1 MAVDIPQNP
10 EFGTPGPQI
19 FDSLD
24 KQDVYV
30 TNTETFFNE
39 FKHSLKTGTVM
50 GNLYT
55 AAVADKRKY
64 IDASPAL
71 SDDQVKELN
80 KQNPGLNVPNGTK
93 QNVADLLFD
102 NWKEQRNFERIEQA
116 ANPTLGG
123 WLLKG
128 AGAFAGNI
136 ADPISLGL
144 TMFVPE
150 LAGLRRAETAISLA
164 DATLLRTQKG
174 IVEGGVF
181 GASQEGGLKARDS
194 ATNQNY
200 DGIAGAINIMSNALI
215 GGITHPLGGL
225 VKDKLFPK
233 DVRYLDKGF
242 QAVSS
247 EDADQLN
254 ETALNQALNGK
265 DVNMEAP
272 LQQAMS
278 NQSKKIFEQLGGET
292 KDFSKLSEAVGEGH
306 DKILGDLDASN
317 DLVTEAQNEIKE
329 KGSTPEREENLINLK
344 KENFDLSDQDRA
356 YQVVKSY
363 LGGEQEDV
371 SPAGFDKYIN
381 QMKGPEGS
389 FSHGMGE
396 ETLVA
401 PEAPK
406 EIRTLVDETYPKDY
420 QESLRKNVSLDDE
433 EKTSIDEIN
442 KDNSRTGKFRRLV
455 RIATDCLSGG

>member
-24 KQDVYV
+24 QQDVYV

-39 FKHSLKTGTVM
+39 FKHSFKTGTVM
-50 GNLYT
+50 GNLST

-71 SDDQVKELN
+71 SDDQVEQLN
-80 KQNPGLNVPNGTK
+80 KQNPGLNVPRGTK
-93 QNVADLLFD
+93 QNVADLIFD

-116 ANPTLGG
+116 ANPTWGG
-123 WLLKG
+123 WLTKE
-128 AGAFAGNI
+128 AGAFAGNV
-136 ADPISLGL
+136 ADPISLGISA
-144 TMFVPE
+144 FAPE
-150 LAGLRRAETAISLA
+150 LAGIRRIETATSLA
-164 DATLLRTQKG
+164 DASLLRAQQG
-174 IVEGGVF
+174 FVEGGAF
-181 GASQEGGLKARDS
+181 GAAQEGGLKARDN
-194 ATNQNY
+194 ALDQNY
-200 DGIAGAINIMSNALI
+200 DGLAGAINIATNAFL
-215 GGITHPLGGL
+215 GGVLHPLGGL
-225 VKDKLFPK
+225 VKDKLFPE
-233 DVRYLDKGF
+233 DVRYLSKGF
-242 QAVSS
+242 QGVSP
-247 EDADQLN
+247 EDADQN
-254 ETALNQALNGK
+254 TETALNQALNGK
-265 DVNMEAP
+265 DVNMEVP

-278 NQSKKIFEQLGGET
+278 NQSKRIFEQLGGET

-306 DKILGDLDASN
+306 DKILGDLNASN
-317 DLVTEAQNEIKE
+317 DLLEETQNEIKE
-329 KGSTPEREENLINLK
+329 KGSTPEREENLRSVK

-371 SPAGFDKYIN
+371 SPEGFDKYIN

-396 ETLVA
+396 EELVA

-420 QESLRKNVSLDDE
+420 QESLKKNVALDDE
-433 EKTSIDEIN
+433 EKTSIDEID
-442 KDNSRTGKFRRLV
+442 KDNGRTGKFRRLV